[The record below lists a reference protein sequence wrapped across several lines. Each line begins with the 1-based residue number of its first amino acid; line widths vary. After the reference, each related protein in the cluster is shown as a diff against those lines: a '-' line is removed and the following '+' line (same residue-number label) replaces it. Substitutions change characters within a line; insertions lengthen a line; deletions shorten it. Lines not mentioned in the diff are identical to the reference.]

1 MSTLIIGAAGMIG
14 QKLATARLNPTFDT
28 LPKAREYAWRAGDM
42 QPANLSGEHLLSW
55 AKPNGSQAQ
64 LAAAVNEDARNE
76 HALNLNAPGRLPE
89 AKALYAKALPIA
101 RDKPGDNHPTS
112 QTCARND
119 LTRLPRHPRPPALSG
134 PIAPAIHG

>member
-1 MSTLIIGAAGMIG
+1 MTTLIIGAAGMIG
-14 QKLATARLNPTFDT
+14 RKLATARLNPTFDT

-55 AKPNGSQAQ
+55 AKPNGSQEQ
-64 LAAAVNEDARNE
+64 LAAALNED
-76 HALNLNAPGRLPE
+76 ALNLNAPGRLPE
-89 AKALYAKALPIA
+89 AEALYAKALPIA

-112 QTCARND
+112 QTRARNY
-119 LTRLPRHPRPPALSG
+119 LTRLPRHPRPQALAG

>member
-14 QKLATARLNPTFDT
+14 RKLATARLNPTFDT

-42 QPANLSGEHLLSW
+42 QPANLFGEQLLSW
-55 AKPNGSQAQ
+55 AKANGSQEQ
-64 LAAAVNEDARNE
+64 LAAALNED
-76 HALNLNAPGRLPE
+76 ALNLNAPGRLPE
-89 AKALYAKALPIA
+89 AKALSAKALPIA

-119 LTRLPRHPRPPALSG
+119 QTRLETHIHAS
-134 PIAPAIHG
+134 PAIPGLQHLLGQ